1 MAQKT
6 SDNLIFLRKKIAN
19 FINERNWGKL
29 RTPKDLSIAISI
41 ESAELLEN
49 FLFRQLSVGEITKNI
64 ELFRKIKEEM
74 ADILIYLL
82 SLNIILDFDLGTAV
96 LEKIEKNR
104 EKYPISKYKL

>member
-6 SDNLIFLRKKIAN
+6 SDNLIFLRKKIAE

-49 FLFRQLSVGEITKNI
+49 FLFRQLSEDEITENI
-64 ELFRKIKEEM
+64 ELFQKIKDEM

-104 EKYPISKYKL
+104 KKYPISKYKL